1 MKEMICPHCG
11 SESTYKSKKYGHWIC
26 EDCGEK
32 FSESVEAQKAWND
45 GLEEAVFWNDDFL
58 SVAPVSLAVSYQK
71 LKEYVVDGNIG
82 CTLFLIR
89 DVFELMI
96 KIPVTIM
103 FNGVH
108 DLRES
113 YPDFDKILAANK
125 QIEKLY
131 DYSIQMLSTGKWWEC
146 VRLAADIKADLWDK
160 LVEDY
165 PQTSLLKDTCEY
177 LSKIYKLLFFRIPG
191 NPKISMVTWR
201 NRVLGHSCLA
211 DNIQEKYV
219 EIPYILKMFQQVCE
233 VSVPFYSMICFCD
246 RNKKPLFGI
255 NANLSEAEVFIQ
267 YKNESGKQDIML
279 IIHDFLAGRDKS
291 LSCFDGFEKGKAY
304 LLSYSSGERYRDFK
318 LSEYLTRHGNGRTKK
333 LIVPELSSEDV
344 FSDNLESK
352 DIEALE
358 ELLSTKDDVIGINCL
373 YQWLLDSIADADKGI
388 LFLSAERGRG
398 KSTFCT
404 TIDQLDR
411 VGVQKMDEALLEQWY
426 ELESDTAIRVWHFNS
441 DYRGRKDIFIP
452 CIRDSVLTLGNDT
465 TTRNSSRGNILKG
478 KLEAQ
483 WNSLLTC
490 DNNLRKLLFA
500 ECLNDTLSEYRE
512 RTDKKKLLL
521 VLDGIDEVTDVK
533 ELFSFLPD
541 AEHLEEGVYLM
552 LSCRTVSELENKPEL
567 LTLIE
572 KCRFASNIKFT
583 RKSLIRE
590 ASGVEIVS
598 GNDDYN
604 FAIAEYIK
612 DILAEQGKS
621 ICENDIINIAEMFE
635 NRFSAVAAYRELC
648 RLNPIFTDCVDGN
661 LFQLFITQ
669 IEQNAPSS
677 YLQRV
682 KAILNTL
689 LWADEPLTIQE
700 LAYLSGERYVSYRM
714 LGLLNDLRAF
724 VRVSRSS
731 QGNRYEI
738 AHSQWKESIRAWMPY
753 GDVYFRQRC
762 SMLLEELEQSFTED
776 NILDLFSENYIG
788 ELWVFTHILSIYSRN
803 KYDLLENWWELI
815 RIGSF
820 EALFDKLITF
830 VDSHEDVRLLASTK
844 FINLLKSVSS
854 DYRKTLSDFSY
865 DPDGERGYKYYN
877 KQSNEYYLLEK
888 IVSFLSHV
896 SKLIIDDYTDL
907 DGEARRNPAL
917 SVAAEL
923 RFHAGE
929 LLLYHSVLRGEDSNS
944 RSRLRKRALELFE
957 LSRDTVHWWFDR
969 DKTIIIEV
977 NMRMGDIHFRNQEYE
992 YAYMDYARIIKK
1004 LTNMKTISVDMGLAL
1019 AKAYME
1025 IGPVIPHIDDDYPPA
1040 IYLGKLEQINCYQR
1054 ACDMISGYLKD
1065 NPENALILELY
1076 QKASNRI
1083 GNTFFKQ
1090 KYYKEAQYWYKES
1103 FLTIAKLH
1111 YADKREEYN
1120 VCYFIGNTCM
1130 KLLDFEMAR
1139 EYYER
1144 AYRICC
1150 SSQFD
1155 RTKVLTKLI
1164 QVYESLKMQKSFI
1177 TIREEYNSLVEE
1189 QERYHD
1195 AYQEVLEVLRYVPA
1209 ESVKKIPT
1217 QMLNTFRELQ
1227 NREHGFKVDTSK
1239 SFAEQSI
1246 MEETEAIFANIFR
1259 DYWAIDKQRE
1269 MIEQHEDRE
1278 LMENRAKLMQ
1288 ELIERIASVIS
1299 SCDKAINIVS
1309 TKAYCEAFWLLEHLP
1324 PTITRKVPIDILLEI
1339 KSKRDRSYSIHLS
1352 TDGGNVYLEDTL
1364 YYLDRLFRKYVPDM
1378 EILLSDYCEN
1388 IPSDF
1393 DLNCIF
1399 EDDFE

>member
-1 MKEMICPHCG
+1 MEDMICPKCG
-11 SESTYKSKKYGHWIC
+11 SSSTYKSKKFSAWVC

-32 FSESVEAQKAWND
+32 FTESIAVSKRWND
-45 GLEEAVFWNDDFL
+45 GLDGVDYWNTKFI
-58 SVAPVSLAVSYQK
+58 SVAPVSLAISYQK
-71 LKEYVVDGNIG
+71 LKEYVEDGNIG

-108 DLRES
+108 DLKES
-113 YPDFDKILAANK
+113 HPDFDKILASNK

-146 VRLAADIKADLWDK
+146 VRLAAGIKADFWNA
-160 LVEDY
+160 LVDDY
-165 PQTSLLKDTCEY
+165 PHTSLLKDTSEY
-177 LSKIYKLLFFRIPG
+177 LSKLYKLMFFKIPG
-191 NPKISMVTWR
+191 NPKTSMVTWR

-219 EIPYILKMFQQVCE
+219 EIPYILKIFQQVCE
-233 VSVPFYSMICFCD
+233 VSVPFYSRICFCD
-246 RNKKPLFGI
+246 RNKKPLFGV

-267 YKNESGKQDIML
+267 YKNESKKQDITL
-279 IIHDFLAGRDKS
+279 IIHDFLAGRDNS

-318 LSEYLTRHGNGRTKK
+318 LSEYLSKHGDGRKNK
-333 LIVPELSSEDV
+333 LMLSELSSEDV

-352 DIEALE
+352 DIEKLE
-358 ELLSTKDDVIGINCL
+358 ELLSSKDDVIGVNCL
-373 YQWLLDSIADADKGI
+373 YQWILDAIADTNKGI
-388 LFLSAERGRG
+388 LFLSAERGLG
-398 KSTFCT
+398 KSTFCA
-404 TIDQLDR
+404 TIDQLNR
-411 VGVQKMDEALLEQWY
+411 TGVQKLDEDLLEQWY

-452 CIRDSVLTLGNDT
+452 GIRDAMLSLESGT
-465 TTRNSSRGNILKG
+465 TIGRGSRGNILKG

-490 DNNLRKLLFA
+490 DKNIRKLLFA
-500 ECLNDTLSEYRE
+500 ECLNDTVSEYRE

-541 AEHLEEGVYLM
+541 VDHLDEGVYLM
-552 LSCRTVSELENKPEL
+552 LSCRTASELENKPEL

-572 KCRFASNIKFT
+572 KFRFASRLQFT
-583 RKSLIRE
+583 RNCLVRE
-590 ASGVEIVS
+590 NSGVETVS
-598 GNDDYN
+598 ENGDYN

-612 DILAEQGKS
+612 GILAEQGKRF
-621 ICENDIINIAEMFE
+621 CTDDIFDIAEMFE

-648 RLNPIFTDCVDGN
+648 RLNPIFTDCVDEN
-661 LFQLFITQ
+661 LFRMFIKQ
-669 IEQNAPSS
+669 IEQNAPVS

-731 QGNRYEI
+731 HGNRYEI
-738 AHSQWKESIRAWMPY
+738 AHSQWKDAIRTWIPY

-762 SMLLEELEQSFTED
+762 SRLLEELEQSFTED
-776 NILDLFSENYIG
+776 NIIDLLDDNYSG
-788 ELWVFTHILSIYSRN
+788 ERWLFTHILNIYSRN
-803 KYDLLENWWELI
+803 RYDLVENWWEPI
-815 RIGSF
+815 RIGAF
-820 EALFDKLITF
+820 ENLFDKLITYI
-830 VDSHEDVRLLASTK
+830 DLHEDTRLLAYSE
-844 FINLLKSVSS
+844 FVSMLKGLVS
-854 DYRKTLSDFSY
+854 DYRRALSNFSY
-865 DPDGERGYKYYN
+865 DSDGERGYKHYN
-877 KQSNEYYLLEK
+877 KQNNEYLLLEK
-888 IVSFLSHV
+888 LVSFLSHI
-896 SKLIIDDYTDL
+896 SKLIVEDYTDL
-907 DGEARRNPAL
+907 DGDTSCNSGLPA
-917 SVAAEL
+917 AAEW
-923 RFHAGE
+923 RFLAGE
-929 LLLYHSVLRGEDSNS
+929 ILLDHSILRGENS
-944 RSRLRKRALELFE
+944 TTRSKLRKRALELFDI
-957 LSRDTVHWWFDR
+957 SRETVACRFGQDE
-969 DKTIIIEV
+969 TITVEV
-977 NMRMGDIHFRNQEYE
+977 DMRMGDIHFRNQEYE

-1004 LTNMKTISVDMGLAL
+1004 FTKMKTLSVEMQLNL

-1025 IGPVIPHIDDDYPPA
+1025 IGRVIPYIDDDYPPP
-1040 IYLGKLEQINCYQR
+1040 IYLGKFEQITCYLR
-1054 ACDMISGYLKD
+1054 ACDMISGFLKD
-1065 NPENALILELY
+1065 NPENTLILKLY

-1083 GNTFFKQ
+1083 GNTFFKK
-1090 KYYKEAQYWYKES
+1090 KYYKDAQYWYKES
-1103 FLTIAKLH
+1103 LLTIEKLN
-1111 YADKREEYN
+1111 YADKYEEYN
-1120 VCYFIGNTCM
+1120 ACYFIGSICM

-1144 AYRICC
+1144 ADRICC
-1150 SSQFD
+1150 SSQLD
-1155 RTKVLTKLI
+1155 RIKVLSKLI
-1164 QVYESLKMQKSFI
+1164 QVYEALDMKKSVFL
-1177 TIREEYNSLVEE
+1177 IREEYNSLIEE
-1189 QERYHD
+1189 QGRYYD
-1195 AYQEVLEVLRYVPA
+1195 AYQEVLEILKYMPA

-1217 QMLNTFRELQ
+1217 QMLNTFRKLQ
-1227 NREHGFKVDTSK
+1227 NREHGFKVDTAK

-1259 DYWAIDKQRE
+1259 DYWASDRQRE
-1269 MIEQHEDRE
+1269 TIEQHEDRDR
-1278 LMENRAKLMQ
+1278 MDNRAKLMQ
-1288 ELIERIASVIS
+1288 ELINSLNSAVV
-1299 SCDKAINIVS
+1299 CKTTNNVS
-1309 TKAYCEAFWLLEHLP
+1309 PKAYCEAFWLLEHLP
-1324 PTITRKVPIDILLEI
+1324 TNITEKIPIDILLEI
-1339 KSKRDRSYSIHLS
+1339 KSKRDRSYSMHFS
-1352 TDGGNVYLEDTL
+1352 TDGGNEYLEDTL

-1378 EILLSDYCEN
+1378 EVLLSDYCNN

>member
-1 MKEMICPHCG
+1 MKEMICPYCG
-11 SESTYKSKKYGHWIC
+11 SDSTYKSKKYGAWIC

-32 FSESVEAQKAWND
+32 FTKNVATGKGWNH
-45 GLEEAVFWNDDFL
+45 GLDKTDFWDDEFMI
-58 SVAPVSLAVSYQK
+58 VAPVSLAVSYQK
-71 LKEYVVDGNIG
+71 LKEYVIDGNIG

-108 DLRES
+108 DLKES
-113 YPDFDKILAANK
+113 FSDFDKILTRNTHIK
-125 QIEKLY
+125 KLY
-131 DYSIQMLSTGKWWEC
+131 EYSTQMLSTGKWWEC
-146 VRLAADIKADLWDK
+146 VRLAASIKDDIWDN
-160 LVEDY
+160 LAGSY
-165 PQTSLLKDTCEY
+165 IQALLLKETCVY
-177 LSKIYKLLFFRIPG
+177 LAQLYKLMYFKIPG
-191 NPKISMVTWR
+191 KPKTSMVTWR

-211 DNIQEKYV
+211 DNIEDKYV
-219 EIPYILKMFQQVCE
+219 EIPYILEMFQQICKI
-233 VSVPFYSMICFCD
+233 SVPFYSGICFCD
-246 RNKKPLFGI
+246 RNKNPLFGI
-255 NANLSEAEVFIQ
+255 NANLSETEVFIQ
-267 YKNESGKQDIML
+267 YRNKSEKQGVTM
-279 IIHDFLAGRDKS
+279 IIHDFLAGRDNS

-318 LSEYLTRHGNGRTKK
+318 LSEYLSKHGDNR
-333 LIVPELSSEDV
+333 ISAPSEAELSSESV

-352 DIEALE
+352 DIETLE
-358 ELLSTKDDVIGINCL
+358 ELLSSKDDVIGVNCL
-373 YQWLLDSIADADKGI
+373 YQWILDAIADTDKGI
-388 LFLSAERGRG
+388 LFLSAERGLG
-398 KSTFCT
+398 KSTFCA

-411 VGVQKMDEALLEQWY
+411 TGVQKLDEDLLEQWY

-452 CIRDSVLTLGNDT
+452 GIRDAMLSLESGMTIG
-465 TTRNSSRGNILKG
+465 RGSRGNILKG

-483 WNSLLTC
+483 WNRLLTC
-490 DNNLRKLLFA
+490 DKNLRRLLFA
-500 ECLNDTLSEYRE
+500 ECLNDTVSEYQE

-541 AEHLEEGVYLM
+541 VDHLDEGVYLM
-552 LSCRTVSELENKPEL
+552 LSCRTSSELENKPEL
-567 LTLIE
+567 LTLVE
-572 KCRFASNIKFT
+572 KCRFASSICFT
-583 RKSLIRE
+583 RKSLIRMVFGE
-590 ASGVEIVS
+590 ESVS
-598 GNDDYN
+598 ENDDYN

-621 ICENDIINIAEMFE
+621 ICRIDIIRMAEMFE

-661 LFQLFITQ
+661 LFQLFINQ
-669 IEQNAPSS
+669 IEQNAPIS

-682 KAILNTL
+682 KTILNTL

-714 LGLLNDLRAF
+714 LGILNDLRAF

-731 QGNRYEI
+731 RGNRYEI
-738 AHSQWKESIRAWMPY
+738 AHSQWKEAIKAWIPY
-753 GDVYFRQRC
+753 GDVHFRQRC
-762 SMLLEELEQSFTED
+762 NALLEELEQSFTED
-776 NILDLFSENYIG
+776 NILDLLSENYTG
-788 ELWVFTHILSIYSRN
+788 EFWIFAHILSIFLRN
-803 KYDLLENWWELI
+803 KYDLFENWWESI

-820 EALFDKLITF
+820 ENLFDKLITF
-830 VDSHEDVRLLASTK
+830 IDVHKDVRLITSAR
-844 FINLLKSVSS
+844 FIDILNGLSS
-854 DYRKTLSDFSY
+854 DYRMVLSDFSY
-865 DPDGERGYKYYN
+865 DSEGVRGYKYYN
-877 KQSNEYYLLEK
+877 KKRNEYYLLEK
-888 IVSFLSHV
+888 LVAFLSHI

-907 DGEARRNPAL
+907 DGDPSCNLAL
-917 SVAAEL
+917 PIAAEW

-929 LLLYHSVLRGEDSNS
+929 ILLYHSVLRGEDSTS

-969 DKTIIIEV
+969 DKTILIEI

-992 YAYMDYARIIKK
+992 CAYMDYARIIKK
-1004 LTNMKTISVDMGLAL
+1004 LTSLKTISVDMGLAL

-1025 IGPVIPHIDDDYPPA
+1025 IGLVLPHIDDDYPPA

-1054 ACDMISGYLKD
+1054 ACDMISSYLKD
-1065 NPENALILELY
+1065 NPENLFILELY

-1083 GNTFFKQ
+1083 ANTFFKK
-1090 KYYKEAQYWYKES
+1090 KYYKEALYWYEES

-1164 QVYESLKMQKSFI
+1164 RVYESLKMQESLI
-1177 TIREEYNSLVEE
+1177 PIREEYNSLVEE
-1189 QERYHD
+1189 QERYQD

-1209 ESVKKIPT
+1209 ESVKK
-1217 QMLNTFRELQ
+1217 
-1227 NREHGFKVDTSK
+1227 
-1239 SFAEQSI
+1239 
-1246 MEETEAIFANIFR
+1246 
-1259 DYWAIDKQRE
+1259 
-1269 MIEQHEDRE
+1269 
-1278 LMENRAKLMQ
+1278 
-1288 ELIERIASVIS
+1288 
-1299 SCDKAINIVS
+1299 
-1309 TKAYCEAFWLLEHLP
+1309 
-1324 PTITRKVPIDILLEI
+1324 
-1339 KSKRDRSYSIHLS
+1339 
-1352 TDGGNVYLEDTL
+1352 YLH
-1364 YYLDRLFRKYVPDM
+1364 K
-1378 EILLSDYCEN
+1378 C
-1388 IPSDF
+1388 
-1393 DLNCIF
+1393 
-1399 EDDFE
+1399 